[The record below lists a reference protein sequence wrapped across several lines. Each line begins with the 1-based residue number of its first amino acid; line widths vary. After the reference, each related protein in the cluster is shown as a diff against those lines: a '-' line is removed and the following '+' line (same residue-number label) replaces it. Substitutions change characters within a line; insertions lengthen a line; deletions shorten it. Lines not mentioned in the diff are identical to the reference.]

1 MRLNLVCTVGPVPSV
16 SRDPF
21 GDHRALPVGDLES
34 RELQANSLFQ
44 AKFRIV
50 FGLLHSVLP
59 LHRPSRGRRTRQGNL
74 DTRTWSFL
82 PAQSRP
88 GRRQQGGGT
97 SLYTREWFDLWE
109 RFGPPFPLPRQPHEV
124 ERVPPGNKH
133 TKAM

>member
-82 PAQSRP
+82 LNGLTRSNTLNINTRPRTYTTTISNVPVGNSASRTMITNSSNV
-88 GRRQQGGGT
+88 RGT
-97 SLYTREWFDLWE
+97 NS
-109 RFGPPFPLPRQPHEV
+109 
-124 ERVPPGNKH
+124 
-133 TKAM
+133 